1 MGHYITK
8 IHFYLGEDQE
18 ALVIELEETHAQDQ
32 KNVAEGKKNTDFLQN
47 TNDDFFFEWD
57 WTFF

>member
-18 ALVIELEETHAQDQ
+18 ALVIELGETHAQDQ
-32 KNVAEGKKNTDFLQN
+32 KNVAEGKIFLPIFPQH
-47 TNDDFFFEWD
+47 
-57 WTFF
+57 

>member
-32 KNVAEGKKNTDFLQN
+32 ENVAEGKIFLPIFPEHSF
-47 TNDDFFFEWD
+47 DKWS
-57 WTFF
+57 

>member
-32 KNVAEGKKNTDFLQN
+32 KNVAEGKNFLLNTYLINCRKNKFYISN
-47 TNDDFFFEWD
+47 FF
-57 WTFF
+57 